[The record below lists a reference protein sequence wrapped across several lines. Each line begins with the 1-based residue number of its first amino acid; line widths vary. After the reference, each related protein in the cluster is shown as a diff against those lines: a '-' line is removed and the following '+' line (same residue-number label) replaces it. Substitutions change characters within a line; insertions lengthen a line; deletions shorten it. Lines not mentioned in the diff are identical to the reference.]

1 MRTRIVAL
9 FVSALGAAVSCA
21 QGAPEDTRR
30 ALLASW
36 GSYLVDGLYAEFEAS
51 TEVLDQKVN
60 ALCALPSDVALEE
73 ARGGWRE
80 ARAPWK
86 RAEGFAF
93 GPYKKEPHR
102 FGIKIDFWPARS
114 EIIDEMLA
122 SDQEL
127 TLDTV
132 KSFGTVH
139 AGMPVLEYLLFQ
151 PGIDHLAEL
160 ASDPRRCQYLTGL
173 SADLL
178 ADARGMHDAWHPDGD
193 NYLNELQGAGV
204 TSEVFTTL
212 QEAMTEV
219 VNRLGWTVENIRLDK
234 LGRPLGQ
241 STSDGTP
248 SPEMA
253 ESRFSGRSIE
263 DIGDNLTGLE
273 VLFFGGDSPEQ
284 LGLDD
289 YLIELGT
296 PLTAQAEQAFG
307 AVRERL
313 DAITVPLTTAVST
326 EPEKVQGAIDA
337 LTDLQLFLQVDV
349 ASLLSVTIG
358 FNDTDGD

>member
-1 MRTRIVAL
+1 
-9 FVSALGAAVSCA
+9 
-21 QGAPEDTRR
+21 
-30 ALLASW
+30 
-36 GSYLVDGLYAEFEAS
+36 
-51 TEVLDQKVN
+51 
-60 ALCALPSDVALEE
+60 
-73 ARGGWRE
+73 
-80 ARAPWK
+80 
-86 RAEGFAF
+86 
-93 GPYKKEPHR
+93 
-102 FGIKIDFWPARS
+102 
-114 EIIDEMLA
+114 
-122 SDQEL
+122 
-127 TLDTV
+127 
-132 KSFGTVH
+132 
-139 AGMPVLEYLLFQ
+139 
-151 PGIDHLAEL
+151 
-160 ASDPRRCQYLTGL
+160 
-173 SADLL
+173 
-178 ADARGMHDAWHPDGD
+178 
-193 NYLNELQGAGV
+193 
-204 TSEVFTTL
+204 L

-273 VLFFGGDSPEQ
+273 ALFFGGDSPKQ

-307 AVRERL
+307 AVRARL